1 MAKKP
6 VVQLRAD
13 QRHRLLQFVKSGKRK
28 AREILYAYIL
38 LRSADGWSE
47 TEIGQAFDVSPRT
60 VRRIRLRYRQDGLS
74 AALHEQPRT
83 GQPAKL
89 TLRQETLLVALA
101 CSQPPDGRGRWTV
114 RLLTEQALKRK
125 IVKRIVPETARRVL
139 KKIGSSPGG
148 SRAGARRKSRASFS
162 PG

>member
-1 MAKKP
+1 MPKKP
-6 VVQLRAD
+6 VVQLRPD
-13 QRHRLLQFVKSGKRK
+13 QRRRLLQFVKSGKRK

-47 TEIGQAFDVSPRT
+47 TEIAKAFDVSPRT
-60 VRRIRLRYRQDGLS
+60 ARRIRFRYRQDGLN
-74 AALHEQPRT
+74 AALHEQPRS

-101 CSQPPDGRGRWTV
+101 CSQPPEGRGRWTV

-139 KKIGSSPGG
+139 KKIESSRGG
-148 SRAGARRKSRASFS
+148 SRAGALRKSRASFS
-162 PG
+162 PD

>member
-1 MAKKP
+1 MSKKP
-6 VVQLRAD
+6 LVQLRAN

-47 TEIGQAFDVSPRT
+47 TEIAKAFDISPRT
-60 VRRIRLRYRQDGLS
+60 VRRIRFRYREEGLN
-74 AALHEQPRT
+74 AALQEQPRS

-101 CSQPPDGRGRWTV
+101 CSQPPNGRQRWTV

-148 SRAGARRKSRASFS
+148 SRVGVRRKSRTNFS
-162 PG
+162 PD